1 MKTTTVSL
9 KTLENQ
15 EAKLKQELELIAK
28 KKEELAKKFFKLT
41 SVLELRDFND
51 VVSAAK
57 ERNLIK
63 KWTTQRSTEEDHE
76 YAYRQLVLIVKVL
89 NEGWTPNWNDNC
101 EKKHYCWFSVSS
113 GFAFANTHYGYD
125 YASMATGS
133 RLCFKSREL
142 AEFAGKTF
150 TDIYK
155 VYFM

>member
-89 NEGWTPNWNDNC
+89 NEGWTPNWNDDC

-113 GFAFANTHYGYD
+113 GFAFDATNFTYVYAN
-125 YASMATGS
+125 MLTGS

-155 VYFM
+155 AYLM